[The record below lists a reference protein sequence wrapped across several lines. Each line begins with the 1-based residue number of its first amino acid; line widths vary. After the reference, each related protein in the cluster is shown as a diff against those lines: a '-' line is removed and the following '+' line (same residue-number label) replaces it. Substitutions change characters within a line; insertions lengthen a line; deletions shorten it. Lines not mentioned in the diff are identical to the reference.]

1 MAISY
6 ARRTTALLLVV
17 TVTLGGCAT
26 TGQNTTDKTASADS
40 SSECNPAIAAGIGA
54 VIGGL
59 LGGGTNT
66 VRGAAIGAAIGGFG
80 CMLVNYRS
88 EQVKSADQVKD
99 DYKAANKG
107 QLPNETTIVSY
118 TSAFKPS
125 TIRAGSKAEMDS
137 YIEVINGRNDP
148 SPKLEEEMSLYK
160 PDGTLAKS
168 VRKPVSATS
177 SSGGFRN
184 SFTVPMPE
192 GVPDGVYPVKTA
204 LFLNGVKVK
213 TNTTKLQ
220 IVIND
225 SHRATELV
233 AFK

>member
-1 MAISY
+1 MTNISM
-6 ARRTTALLLVV
+6 RRSTALLLAV

-26 TGQNTTDKTASADS
+26 TGQNSADKTGASS
-40 SSECNPAIAAGIGA
+40 SSECNPAIAAGVGA

-66 VRGAAIGAAIGGFG
+66 LRGAAIGAAIGGFG

-88 EQVKSADQVKD
+88 EQVKTAEQAKD
-99 DYKAANKG
+99 DYKLANKG

-125 TIRAGSKAEMDS
+125 TIRAGNKAEMDS
-137 YIEVINGRNDP
+137 YVEVVNGRNDP
-148 SPKLEEEMSLYK
+148 NPKLEEEMSLYK

-168 VRKPVSATS
+168 VRKPVSATG

-184 SFTVPMPE
+184 SFIVPMPE

-213 TNTTKLQ
+213 TNTAKLQ
-220 IVIND
+220 IVLNEQHSVTQFIA
-225 SHRATELV
+225 S
-233 AFK
+233 K